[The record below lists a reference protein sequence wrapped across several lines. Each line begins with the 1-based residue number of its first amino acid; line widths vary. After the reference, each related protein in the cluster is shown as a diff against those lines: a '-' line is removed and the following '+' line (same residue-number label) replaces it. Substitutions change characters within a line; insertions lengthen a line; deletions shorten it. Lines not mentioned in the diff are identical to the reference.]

1 MHKGKLYYQMKK
13 VDSSS
18 DGRSDI
24 SKERH
29 GIDET
34 KGKQYIHLE
43 KGGRH
48 ETFN

>member
-34 KGKQYIHLE
+34 NRKAIYPLGKG
-43 KGGRH
+43 RSS
-48 ETFN
+48 